1 MKHLKNFSKEKIIQL
16 FLIFSYLICWFSIST
31 SLEDVFLIFDEF
43 SDNQKSITNYINFL
57 RHGLIYVCLFFL
69 LIIFFLNFKKFLSKN
84 NNLILFI
91 FLIYFLFQIPG
102 LYLTENLI
110 INLSF
115 VISSITII
123 LTLILINDF
132 FNQSEKNIFLIFSF
146 TILFV
151 VFVLSIYPKI
161 ISLYE
166 GISMYGGYDP
176 LSSIFLNKS
185 SPRSSGMA
193 RSALII
199 LLLGSLLNSK
209 YLNSKYFFIFFKIL
223 LITII
228 LLLQS
233 RVIIALTLISLI
245 SIFVIKYKF
254 SIKNIVNYSLLY
266 LVIPISLFLIST
278 NYSEKT
284 AALKM
289 TNEFLI
295 NKGLEKTDLYFDKY
309 LNPQIRLDKNIDI
322 TSGRLNDWISIKE
335 NFDKNKIFIGYGA
348 QADRYLINQSAS
360 NGIIYSLISSG
371 IFGFIFFV
379 IFSFIV
385 FFQSSKKLI
394 FLKKDNLNNDLI
406 LHIIILIILARS
418 LVETSYA
425 VFGIDLIM
433 LITVLSLKKVEFKY
447 D

>member
-1 MKHLKNFSKEKIIQL
+1 MNHLKNFSKEKIIQL
-16 FLIFSYLICWFSIST
+16 FLIISYLVCWFSIST

-43 SDNQKSITNYINFL
+43 SYNKKSINDYINFL

-69 LIIFFLNFKKFLSKN
+69 LLLFFLNLKKCLNRN

-102 LYLTENLI
+102 LYLTENSI

-132 FNQSEKNIFLIFSF
+132 FNQSEKNIFLVFSF
-146 TILFV
+146 SILFF
-151 VFVLSIYPKI
+151 VFSLSIYPKI
-161 ISLYE
+161 ISSYE
-166 GISMYGGYDP
+166 GARLYGAYDP
-176 LSSIFLNKS
+176 ISDVFFNKT

-199 LLLGSLLNSK
+199 LLLGILLNSK
-209 YLNSKYFFIFFKIL
+209 YFNLRYFFIFFKIL
-223 LITII
+223 LLTIV

-245 SIFVIKYKF
+245 SIFICKYNF
-254 SIKNIVNYSLLY
+254 SIKNIANYTLLY
-266 LVIPISLFLIST
+266 LVIPISLFFILISH
-278 NYSEKT
+278 SEKT
-284 AALKM
+284 TALKM
-289 TNEFLI
+289 TNEDLLR
-295 NKGLEKTDLYFDKY
+295 KGLEKTEIYFDKY
-309 LNPQIRLDKNIDI
+309 LVPQIRLNKNIDI
-322 TSGRLNDWISIKE
+322 TSGRLNDWVSIKK
-335 NFDKNKIFIGYGA
+335 NFDKNKIFFGYGA

-360 NGIIYSLISSG
+360 NGIIYSFISSG
-371 IFGFIFFV
+371 IFGLIFFF
-379 IFSFIV
+379 IFSFTI
-385 FFQSSKKLI
+385 FFQSLKKLI
-394 FLKKDNLNNDLI
+394 FFKKVGLNYDFI
-406 LHIIILIILARS
+406 LHIIILVLLARS

-425 VFGIDLIM
+425 VFGIDLIV
-433 LITVLSLKKVEFKY
+433 LITTLSLKKVELKY

>member
-16 FLIFSYLICWFSIST
+16 FLIFSYFICWFSIST

-84 NNLILFI
+84 YNLILFN

-132 FNQSEKNIFLIFSF
+132 LINRKKYFLIFSF

-193 RSALII
+193 RSLLII

-266 LVIPISLFLIST
+266 LIIPISLFLITT

-289 TNEFLI
+289 TNEFLKS
-295 NKGLEKTDLYFDKY
+295 KGLEKTDLYFDKY
-309 LNPQIRLDKNIDI
+309 RTPQIRIDKNADI

-379 IFSFIV
+379 IFSFII
-385 FFQSSKKLI
+385 FFQFLKKLI

-425 VFGIDLIM
+425 VFGIDLII